1 MRSHAKMLGLLLG
14 LMWVPARAAIVDC
27 QPAPGGQKF
36 TVFLSEP
43 GGLQGAAL
51 KNFLSDL
58 QFQLDQSRDGRW
70 INRDPRRPDV
80 QFIACPGRAPAL
92 DGQDFSPTLID
103 GLYSRRVLMEVW
115 GQLSIGPETAAP
127 ALSAQ
132 MNYLLVPL
140 QQAANNREEAPA
152 ALQRLRYPEQGTV
165 AERDPVQLISR
176 PLDLDAFVAAAYGF
190 KLLRERQLGLA
201 YSNLCR
207 ASALLGSM
215 SQRPQ
220 LSARGRAALE
230 ELRDFSLQSAAQAV
244 REQQALP
251 RSAGEDKTL
260 ATLRL
265 QLPASP
271 CPRKE

>member
-1 MRSHAKMLGLLLG
+1 MRAAITFAWLGWLGLAL
-14 LMWVPARAAIVDC
+14 PAAQAAIVDC
-27 QPAPGGQKF
+27 QPAAGAQKF

-51 KNFLSDL
+51 QNFLKDL

-70 INRDPRRPDV
+70 INRDPRKPDV

-92 DGQDFSPTLID
+92 DGQDFGNPTLID

-115 GQLSIGPETAAP
+115 GQLSVGTDGAAP

-132 MNYLLVPL
+132 MNYLLVPM
-140 QQAANNREEAPA
+140 QFAANQREEAPA

-190 KLLRERQLGLA
+190 KLLRERQRGLA
-201 YSNLCR
+201 HSNLCR
-207 ASALLGSM
+207 ASALLTGM

-220 LSARGRAALE
+220 LSARGKAALE
-230 ELRDFSLQSAAQAV
+230 
-244 REQQALP
+244 
-251 RSAGEDKTL
+251 
-260 ATLRL
+260 
-265 QLPASP
+265 
-271 CPRKE
+271 

>member
-1 MRSHAKMLGLLLG
+1 MRAITLAWLGG
-14 LMWVPARAAIVDC
+14 LCLALPARAAIVDC
-27 QPAPGGQKF
+27 QPAAGAQKF

-51 KNFLSDL
+51 QHFLTDL
-58 QFQLDQSRDGRW
+58 QFQLDQSRDGQW

-80 QFIACPGRAPAL
+80 QFVACPGRAPAL
-92 DGQDFSPTLID
+92 DGQDFSNPTLID

-115 GQLSIGPETAAP
+115 GQLSLEAGAGGAAP
-127 ALSAQ
+127 GLSAQ
-132 MNYLLVPL
+132 MNYLLVPM
-140 QQAANNREEAPA
+140 QFAANQREAAPA

-201 YSNLCR
+201 HSNLCR
-207 ASALLGSM
+207 AAALLAGM
-215 SQRPQ
+215 SERTQG
-220 LSARGRAALE
+220 ARGRAGLE

-244 REQQALP
+244 RAVQAQP
-251 RSAGEDKTL
+251 RAPGEDKGLT
-260 ATLRL
+260 ALRL
-265 QLPASP
+265 QLAATP
-271 CPRKE
+271 CSK